1 MRTKRTLE
9 EEASAVRN
17 MNCVFDRNMNEIAL
31 EKAIEKLNE
40 AWELI
45 YSVVGDDGNTQAY
58 LLNGLSHM
66 ANDDGNPYDL
76 SVPKLIKEV
85 KEGKQWE

>member
-1 MRTKRTLE
+1 MKQKTIFYRDIN
-9 EEASAVRN
+9 V
-17 MNCVFDRNMNEIAL
+17 MAL

-66 ANDDGNPYDL
+66 ANDNGNPYDL

-85 KEGKQWE
+85 EEGKQWN